1 MAELTESWPLAVGMI
16 YLAICGA
23 TQCTW
28 QRVPNLLTLFA
39 VILGLL
45 VSTLVQFGVAPGDG
59 GIASS
64 VVAALVGFFVLLRPY
79 YNGSL
84 GAACL
89 KCQIA
94 FGIWLGCSFTMGT
107 AVALMFVGTLL
118 SIVVTFAASWIWMK
132 IDTEAELFP
141 AQLTISLA
149 TIGTALVARL
159 A

>member
-1 MAELTESWPLAVGMI
+1 M
-16 YLAICGA
+16 
-23 TQCTW
+23 
-28 QRVPNLLTLFA
+28 
-39 VILGLL
+39 
-45 VSTLVQFGVAPGDG
+45 
-59 GIASS
+59 
-64 VVAALVGFFVLLRPY
+64 VAALVGFFVLLRLY
-79 YNGSL
+79 YNDSL